1 VNQANSKIKKFKMWL
16 RTPRVFRWLIVTV
29 IILFLLRLALPFI
42 VKDYVNHQLNKA
54 GDYTGKIGD
63 VTISLWRGAYQ
74 IKDINIFKRNG
85 QVRDPFF
92 SSTLLDLS
100 VQWKELFHGAVV
112 GEIEMQNPKI
122 NFVSG
127 PTKEQSQAGEDVP
140 WNQTLESLFPFQLN
154 RFEIKNGQIHF
165 QNHFSTPPVDIYVT
179 ELSATATNLTNARNS
194 KQTLPAGIVANA
206 KTLGHGELS
215 FGLHFNPVAPAPQFE
230 VTASITNVDLTQLND
245 FMKAYGKFDV
255 AHGNFALFASVA
267 ARDESY
273 EGYLKVFF
281 DHLDVFDWEK
291 ERKKNVLQIFWEA
304 IVGGVT
310 TILKN
315 HPQDQLATKVPIA
328 GSYNN
333 SKVGIWTA
341 VANLLENAFIR
352 ALVPKLDQ
360 RVTVGEVPVKTKEE
374 KIPFSEV
381 TKTNGAPETNGA
393 PSKTVK

>member
-1 VNQANSKIKKFKMWL
+1 MNKPSEVKKLTMWL
-16 RTPRVFRWLIVTV
+16 RTPRVFRWVMVVAVVLIL
-29 IILFLLRLALPFI
+29 IRLALPFI
-42 VKDYVNHQLNKA
+42 VKTYVNHQLDKA
-54 GDYTGKIGD
+54 GNYTGKIGD

-85 QVRDPFF
+85 EVRDPFF
-92 SSTLLDLS
+92 NATLLDLS

-112 GEIEMQNPKI
+112 GEIEMQNPKL

-127 PTKEQSQAGEDVP
+127 PTKEQSQAGEDAP
-140 WNQTLESLFPFQLN
+140 WNQTLKSLFPFQLN
-154 RFEIKNGQIHF
+154 RFEINNGEIHF
-165 QNHFSTPPVDIYVT
+165 QNHFSKPPVDIYIT
-179 ELSATATNLTNARNS
+179 ELSVTATNLTNARNN
-194 KQTLPAGIVANA
+194 KQTLPAGIAANA
-206 KTLGHGELS
+206 KTLGHGQLD
-215 FGLHFNPVAPAPQFE
+215 FGLHFNPVATAPQFE
-230 VTASITNVDLTQLND
+230 LTAAITNVDLVQLNN

-255 AHGNFALFASVA
+255 AHGNFALFTSVA
-267 ARDESY
+267 AKDESY

-304 IVGGVT
+304 IVGGVA

-315 HPQDQLATKVPIA
+315 HPQDQLATKIPIA

-333 SKVGIWTA
+333 SKVGVWTA

-381 TKTNGAPETNGA
+381 TKTNGAPENNGA
-393 PSKTVK
+393 PSKAEK